1 MHAEEQTIVELA
13 YPGEYLSRL
22 GAVETKTCKIRLSRK
37 GQGLLARMYA
47 SRGYHMQATLSHDC
61 DLSSIVVQID
71 GQAQGT
77 LSVHMDDGHIG
88 AEEQYPEY
96 IQALRE
102 KGARIC
108 EIGKLAMDPGVRSKQ
123 VLGAIFHI
131 GCLVAFRARRATDI
145 IVEVNPRHAPF
156 YQRMLRFD
164 QLGPERICQRVGAPA
179 VLLHMSAEKARRL
192 IDQFGG
198 RPSMSKEERSF
209 YPYFFHPDDE
219 EGLLRRLSV
228 GG

>member
-1 MHAEEQTIVELA
+1 MQTEEQTIVELA

-22 GAVETKTCKIRLSRK
+22 GDVETKTCKIRLSRK

-47 SRGYHMQATLSHDC
+47 SRGYQIQATVSHDC
-61 DLSSIVVQID
+61 DLSSLVVQID

-77 LSVHMDDGHIG
+77 LSVHMDDGHLG

-96 IQALRE
+96 IQEMRE
-102 KGARIC
+102 RGARIC

-131 GCLVAFRARRATDI
+131 GCIMAFRARRATDL

-156 YQRMLRFD
+156 YQRMLHFD

-179 VLLHMSAEKARRL
+179 VLLHVGAEKARRL
-192 IDQFGG
+192 IDQYGG
-198 RPSMSKEERSF
+198 RPRLSKEERSF
-209 YPYFFHPDDE
+209 YPYFFHPDE
-219 EGLLRRLSV
+219 EDSLLRRLSV
-228 GG
+228 TG

>member
-22 GAVETKTCKIRLSRK
+22 GCAETKTCKIRLSRK

-47 SRGYHMQATLSHDC
+47 RKGYSMQATLSHDC
-61 DLSSIVVQID
+61 DLSSLVVQID
-71 GQAQGT
+71 GQSQGT
-77 LSVHMDDGHIG
+77 ISVRMDDGHLA
-88 AEEQYPEY
+88 AEEQYPEF
-96 IQALRE
+96 IAELRQR
-102 KGARIC
+102 GARIC
-108 EIGKLAMDPGVRSKQ
+108 EMGKLAMDPGVRSKH

-131 GCLVAFRARRATDI
+131 AWIVAFRARRATDI
-145 IVEVNPRHAPF
+145 VIEVNPRHAPF
-156 YQRMLRFD
+156 YRRMLCFD
-164 QLGPERICQRVGAPA
+164 QIGPERMCERVGAPA
-179 VLLHMSAEKARRL
+179 VLLHIGADKGRRL

-198 RPSMSKEERSF
+198 QTKLASVERSF

-228 GG
+228 G